1 MTSPFAVDFFTI
13 LVSTTCVIIN
23 LNQSSFISIVQDIVP
38 DSHTTI
44 TLLVGHSEEAV
55 ARKVSLIHT
64 VQNFPFSSDAKVA
77 HQGCSLTG
85 PLRFRKRSPRP
96 INDLRR
102 TFCSSCGAATF
113 SARGFLDRVAA
124 ASKSVTGSHWLLFG
138 GQKGGRFLRK
148 NDLGL

>member
-77 HQGCSLTG
+77 HQGCSLAG
-85 PLRFRKRSPRP
+85 PLRFRKKSPRP
-96 INDLRR
+96 INDFCR
-102 TFCSSCGAATF
+102 TCWSCCGAATF
-113 SARGFLDRVAA
+113 SAREMGFSDLA
-124 ASKSVTGSHWLLFG
+124 ASKSVTGSH
-138 GQKGGRFLRK
+138 
-148 NDLGL
+148 